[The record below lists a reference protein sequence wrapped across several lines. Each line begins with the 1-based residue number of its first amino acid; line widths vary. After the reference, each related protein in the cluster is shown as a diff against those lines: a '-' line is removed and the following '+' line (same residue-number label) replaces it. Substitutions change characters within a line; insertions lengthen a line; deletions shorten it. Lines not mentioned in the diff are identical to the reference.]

1 MRKIKKISILAL
13 ISILLLSLAACNNQ
27 AAEKEEKDKELA
39 EKIDSIAISYSDTK
53 EIENNFKDMSD
64 EEREKLFTDINE
76 ATDRYFSENKNFD
89 LRKTIED
96 QLEKNNI
103 SPDKADCFRIYLFSD
118 QALDSKKYN
127 IELSNA
133 QPSYAYNPNEGDP
146 YFPNT
151 SEQEILESFKKL
163 YEYSTKEAKKGNS
176 VKLTPEIM
184 DKLGIEH
191 YDKEKI
197 EEMKFQYVYYM
208 DVK

>member
-1 MRKIKKISILAL
+1 M
-13 ISILLLSLAACNNQ
+13 
-27 AAEKEEKDKELA
+27 
-39 EKIDSIAISYSDTK
+39 
-53 EIENNFKDMSD
+53 
-64 EEREKLFTDINE
+64 TDINE
-76 ATDRYFSENKNFD
+76 VTDRYFSENKNFD

-103 SPDKADCFRIYLFSD
+103 SPDKADCFGIYLFAD

-133 QPSYAYNPNEGDP
+133 GPSYAYESNDGDP

-151 SEQEILESFKKL
+151 SDEESLESFKKL
-163 YEYSTKEAKKGNS
+163 CEYAMEEAKKGNS

-191 YDKEKI
+191 YNKEKI

>member
-13 ISILLLSLAACNNQ
+13 ISVLLLSLAACNNQ
-27 AAEKEEKDKELA
+27 TEEKDQELA
-39 EKIDSIAISYSDTK
+39 EKVDSIAISYLDTK
-53 EIENNFKDMSD
+53 EIENHFKDMSD
-64 EEREKLFTDINE
+64 EEKEKLLTDINE
-76 ATDRYFSENKNFD
+76 ATDRYFTENKNLD

-151 SEQEILESFKKL
+151 SDEESLESFKKL
-163 YEYSTKEAKKGNS
+163 CEYAMEEAKKGNS

-191 YDKEKI
+191 YNKEKI